1 MGSLYQRK
9 NANGT
14 VGKIWWCKYYQNGR
28 PIRESTKTEKESE
41 AKRFL
46 KEREGRVA
54 MGQPVLP
61 RIDRIRYDAISNDL
75 WEHYET
81 SGNRGLVE
89 VAARFKPLNQ
99 FFHNKRVVAITATE
113 TTKYI
118 AWRQAQ
124 GVANGTINRELSIL
138 GTMLRLAYERGKV
151 LRLPTIHLLKEAGE
165 HQRC

>member
-9 NANGT
+9 NSSGA
-14 VGKIWWCKYYQNGR
+14 VGRILWCKYYQNGR
-28 PIRESTKTEKESE
+28 PIRESTRTEKESE

-61 RIDRIRYDAISNDL
+61 RVDRIPYDAISNDL
-75 WEHYET
+75 LEHYVT
-81 SGNRGLVE
+81 SGNRNLREAGT
-89 VAARFKPLNQ
+89 RFKPLNQ
-99 FFHNKRVVAITATE
+99 FFQNKRVAAITASE

-124 GVANGTINRELSIL
+124 GIANGTINRELSVL
-138 GTMLRLAYERGKV
+138 GTMRLQTKF
-151 LRLPTIHLLKEAGE
+151 LNIFD
-165 HQRC
+165 